1 MLYHQH
7 EDDAG
12 IGTPLEPP
20 EDKSITALVIRGF
33 IKNTMRIL
41 EHGII
46 DKFAAYG
53 VIKSVS
59 FFAWE
64 SRALDTFTTREGAE
78 KAFQALSKFLF
89 IDDQRLKL
97 AWATPL
103 EVGGS
108 STTENNDASSNIPII
123 CQYCRAT
130 AAAVENESDT
140 SQMLHRLSMLKHY
153 QSPSWHVNQNTNAL

>member
-1 MLYHQH
+1 
-7 EDDAG
+7 
-12 IGTPLEPP
+12 
-20 EDKSITALVIRGF
+20 
-33 IKNTMRIL
+33 MRIL
-41 EHGII
+41 EHDII

-64 SRALDTFTTREGAE
+64 SRALVTFTT
-78 KAFQALSKFLF
+78 QALSKFLF

-130 AAAVENESDT
+130 TAAVENESDT

>member
-1 MLYHQH
+1 MLIISTTSNFSLASTTFRLRGSVEIIPPH
-7 EDDAG
+7 EM
-12 IGTPLEPP
+12 
-20 EDKSITALVIRGF
+20 LVF
-33 IKNTMRIL
+33 
-41 EHGII
+41 
-46 DKFAAYG
+46 
-53 VIKSVS
+53 S

-64 SRALDTFTTREGAE
+64 SRALVTFTTREGAE

-108 STTENNDASSNIPII
+108 SNTENNDASSNIPII